1 MDILFLALD
10 VDLRLDRGD
19 AIHTR
24 GIASSWARAG
34 HRVHLVVGG
43 EGDGRGIPGV
53 HITVRPVRGDLAI
66 LGCVKEVARSF
77 RPDVIYERR
86 FSPKIS
92 MTVST
97 VTGIPFAVEYNGIVD
112 EEAAMQGRPLPNTRT
127 RRLKTAVRVR
137 MLRRAAAIVTVTD
150 GLREIIIQRYGVEPE
165 RVFVAENGVDADL
178 FRPMDQTEARASLG
192 LPSGPLVCYVGNL
205 VRWQGLDTLIQA
217 MKALS
222 PTVRLILV
230 GDGPSRD
237 HLARRVEELGLGGR
251 VKFAG
256 VVPHEKVP
264 RYIAAADA
272 CAASFSSER
281 NLKSGV
287 SALKVMEYLAC
298 GRPAVVT
305 AVPGAAELVKSS
317 GCGLVVP
324 PEDPN
329 AFGAALAEVIQDPT
343 YLAAALRASDFVRR
357 ERSWDR
363 TAATVLGVF
372 QKIVQDVRS

>member
-10 VDLRLDRGD
+10 VDLRLNRGD
-19 AIHTR
+19 AIHAR
-24 GIASSWARAG
+24 AIASSWARAG

-43 EGDGRGIPGV
+43 DGDDRGIPGV
-53 HITVRPVRGDLAI
+53 EITVRPVRGDLPI
-66 LGCVKEVARSF
+66 LACVKNVARSF
-77 RPDVIYERR
+77 RPDVVYERR

-92 MTVST
+92 VAVST
-97 VTGIPFAVEYNGIVD
+97 GTGIPFAVEYNGIVD

-137 MLRRAAAIVTVTD
+137 MLRRAAAIVTVTQ
-150 GLREIIIQRYGVEPE
+150 GLREIIIQRYGVDPE
-165 RVFVAENGVDADL
+165 RVFVAENGVDPEL
-178 FRPMDQTEARASLG
+178 FRPMDLAEARASLG

-205 VRWQGLDTLIQA
+205 VRWQGLDTLLEA
-217 MKALS
+217 MKALPS
-222 PTVRLILV
+222 AARLILV

-237 HLARRVEELGLGGR
+237 HLAQRVEELGLGGR
-251 VKFAG
+251 VQFAG
-256 VVPHEKVP
+256 MVRHEQVP
-264 RYIAAADA
+264 RYIAAADV

-287 SALKVMEYLAC
+287 SALKMMEYVAC
-298 GRPAVVT
+298 GRPIVVT
-305 AVPGAAELVKSS
+305 AVPGATEMVETS

-329 AFGAALAEVIQDPT
+329 AFGAALAEVIQHPI
-343 YLAAALRASDFVRR
+343 YLAAALRASEFVRR

-363 TAATVLGVF
+363 TAATVLGVLE
-372 QKIVQDVRS
+372 QIV

>member
-10 VDLRLDRGD
+10 VDLRLNRGD

-34 HRVHLVVGG
+34 HRVHLIVGG
-43 EGDGRGIPGV
+43 DDNGRGIPGV
-53 HITVRPVRGDLAI
+53 EITIRPVRGDLSI
-66 LGCVKEVARSF
+66 LACVKHVARSF
-77 RPDVIYERR
+77 RPNVIYERR
-86 FSPKIS
+86 FSPKIG

-97 VTGIPFAVEYNGIVD
+97 VTGVPFAVEYNGIVD
-112 EEAAMQGRPLPNTRT
+112 EEAAMQGRPLPSTRT

-137 MLRRAAAIVTVTD
+137 MLRRAAAVVTVTQ

-165 RVFVAENGVDADL
+165 RVFVAENGVDPEL
-178 FRPMDQTEARASLG
+178 FRPMDKADARAILG
-192 LPSGPLVCYVGNL
+192 LPSGPLICYVGNL
-205 VRWQGLDTLIQA
+205 VSWQGLDTLLAA
-217 MKALS
+217 MKHLPPDA
-222 PTVRLILV
+222 RLILV
-230 GDGPSRD
+230 GDGPSRH
-237 HLARRVEELGLGGR
+237 HLANRVEELGLGAR
-251 VKFAG
+251 VQFAG
-256 VVPHEKVP
+256 TVPHEKVP
-264 RYIAAADA
+264 RHFAAADA

-287 SALKVMEYLAC
+287 SALKVMEYIAC
-298 GRPAVVT
+298 GRPVVVT
-305 AVPGAAELVKSS
+305 AIPGAAEMVKTS

-329 AFGAALAEVIQDPT
+329 AFGAALADVIEHPT
-343 YLAAALRASDFVRR
+343 YLAAALRASESVRR

-372 QKIVQDVRS
+372 EKIV